1 MWVFAKNWRERDS
14 SRQIYNREGGMGVCV
29 REKATQ
35 KKVVFENAKSSI
47 WVYLRLVDKNGPALS
62 RLGVRIPARAIY
74 QVFGMSY

>member
-1 MWVFAKNWRERDS
+1 MCE
-14 SRQIYNREGGMGVCV
+14 